1 MFFKR
6 MVIKTVDF
14 LLLVTSGVLKFLLK
28 VQLKMK
34 NKQPDYYANLRSS
47 LEKELT
53 SDLMPL
59 ESKYKEEIQRSSARG
74 SAMRAFREDI
84 AKLSN
89 VKTEDYEMLALK
101 HSLEDSFN
109 SGSKYSEIMNKICF
123 IEDAALRA
131 SDTLLSN
138 DLKDMCC
145 KDERDENKFGNLTF
159 DKRRRAVY
167 LLNKIRRDEIREAAK
182 KCKMFFASKFNEELE
197 KTESPIDD
205 ISCDVGVRDTDV
217 ATVTRGSY

>member
-6 MVIKTVDF
+6 MVIKIVDF

-74 SAMRAFREDI
+74 SAMREFREYI

-89 VKTEDYEMLALK
+89 VKTEDYEMLR
-101 HSLEDSFN
+101 
-109 SGSKYSEIMNKICF
+109 I
-123 IEDAALRA
+123 DAYKKL
-131 SDTLLSN
+131 
-138 DLKDMCC
+138 
-145 KDERDENKFGNLTF
+145 RDE
-159 DKRRRAVY
+159 
-167 LLNKIRRDEIREAAK
+167 LNKINGVVNMASLAK
-182 KCKMFFASKFNEELE
+182 EYEELE
-197 KTESPIDD
+197 KKPNDIECVTDRDD
-205 ISCDVGVRDTDV
+205 IL
-217 ATVTRGSY
+217 AKLMAP